1 MGARSRLYGR
11 SVKTTRILING
22 EEKEFLLQQDIGPFL
37 RALGYAC
44 SNSEIKRLCSPSV
57 NEGPPIA
64 LWHGPRPLRTPDDVV
79 AWSEKAL
86 VTRCAHGRSGEKS
99 SGARV
104 FDVMTWEITI
114 PRRDGCRTEHGAGS
128 CGRDDSHQH
137 VGNHCAR
144 TRNEPNRARPDSR
157 ARASIAR

>member
-11 SVKTTRILING
+11 SVETRRFLIDG
-22 EEKEFLLQQDIGPFL
+22 EEKDFLLQQAVPASFL
-37 RALGYAC
+37 GCAC

-64 LWHGPRPLRTPDDVV
+64 LWHGPRPPWTPDDAV

-104 FDVMTWEITI
+104 FDVITCEITI
-114 PRRDGCRTEHGAGS
+114 PRRDGRRTEHGAGS
-128 CGRDDSHQH
+128 CGRDDSHEH